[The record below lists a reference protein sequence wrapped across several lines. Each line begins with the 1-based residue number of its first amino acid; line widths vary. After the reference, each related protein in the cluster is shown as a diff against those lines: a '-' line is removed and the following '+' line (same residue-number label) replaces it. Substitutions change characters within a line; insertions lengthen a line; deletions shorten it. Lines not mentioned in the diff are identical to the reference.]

1 LTSEYLDYVVD
12 ESVQIYGGYG
22 YSEEYPAEMA
32 YRDARINRIFEGTNE
47 INRLLIP
54 GMLLKRAMK
63 GQLPLLQ
70 ASQKLQEELLGG
82 PSLDESEESLFSR
95 EHAIVKSLK
104 KIALMAAGL
113 AVQKYMM
120 ALEEQQEI
128 LCHISDIVMLAWA
141 AESAL
146 LRTQKLAA
154 TQGEEKS
161 CDYITMTRLYCNDA
175 IGKADHHAREILAA
189 VSDGDML
196 RTNLAALRR
205 FVKFLP
211 LNTIELR
218 QQIADTMLS
227 AGNILIK
234 LTAKTP
240 RKGRYAVSTF

>member
-1 LTSEYLDYVVD
+1 VVD
-12 ESVQIYGGYG
+12 ESVQTYGGYG
-22 YSEEYPAEMA
+22 YSEEYPAEIA

-70 ASQKLQEELLGG
+70 ASQKLQEEVLAM
-82 PSLDESEESLFSR
+82 PSMEEGEESLFAR
-95 EHAIVKSLK
+95 EQTIVKNLK

-128 LCHISDIVMLAWA
+128 LCHISDIVMLTWA

-146 LRTQKLAA
+146 LRTEKLVASR
-154 TQGEEKS
+154 GEEKAR
-161 CDYITMTRLYCNDA
+161 DYITMTKIYCNDA
-175 IGKADHHAREILAA
+175 IGKAEHHAKEILAA

-205 FVKFLP
+205 FVKFAP

-218 QQIADTMLS
+218 QQIADTMLA
-227 AGNILIK
+227 AGK
-234 LTAKTP
+234 YP
-240 RKGRYAVSTF
+240 Y